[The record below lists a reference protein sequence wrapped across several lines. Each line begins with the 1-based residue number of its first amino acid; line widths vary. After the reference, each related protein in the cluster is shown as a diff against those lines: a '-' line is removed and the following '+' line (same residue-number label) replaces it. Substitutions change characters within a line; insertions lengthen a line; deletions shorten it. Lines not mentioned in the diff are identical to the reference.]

1 MSYSRKLA
9 LLFLTLIGAGTAALS
24 IPCMTTVPLSFID
37 RLFMATSAVCVTGLA
52 TIDLSR
58 DLTREGQA
66 ILLLLIQFGALGIVV
81 FASMTILTGRRLS
94 LGEEDM
100 LGCTVAV
107 GGNVSFRQIVRSVIG
122 LTLAIEVAGAIALS
136 PFWPDGTPLS
146 ERAWLSLFHAISA
159 FCNAGMSTFS
169 NNLEGFTGNAGIN
182 LIIMLLI
189 MMGGFGFINLREL
202 IDRIRQ
208 REFRWSRLSLFLK
221 ITLMT
226 TVLLNGGAA
235 VIFFVAEYGN
245 GMAHLGI
252 GDKALA
258 SLFQAVTTRTAGFT
272 TLPLTTLTDF
282 SLLIMMILMFIG
294 GASGSTAGGIKTTTL
309 AVIFATIISY
319 VRNVQD
325 PVMFDR
331 RLTAM
336 AQRKAFVLAT
346 LAVTAIVIGVAAVDG
361 IDAGFTRHI
370 DSGPHFLTYVF
381 EVVSALGTV
390 GLSLGITAG
399 LAGGSKF
406 ALIILMFAGRVGP
419 LLLVDAWLARPQ
431 PRRYTSP
438 QEGVPVG

>member
-9 LLFLTLIGAGTAALS
+9 LLFIGLISAGTALLS
-24 IPCMTTVPLSFID
+24 LPGMTTLPLGFID

-66 ILLLLIQFGALGIVV
+66 VLLLLIQLGALGIVM

-107 GGNVSFRQIVRSVIG
+107 GGDVSFRRVIRSVIG
-122 LTLAIEVAGAIALS
+122 LTLVIELAGAAALL
-136 PFWPDGTPLS
+136 PFWPDGTPLG
-146 ERAWLSLFHAISA
+146 ERAWLSLFHAVSA
-159 FCNAGMSTFS
+159 FCNAGMSTFA
-169 NNLEGFTGNAGIN
+169 NNLEGFTGNLGLN
-182 LIIMLLI
+182 VVIMLLI
-189 MMGGFGFINLREL
+189 VLGGFGFINLREI
-202 IDRIRQ
+202 IDRTRQ
-208 REFRWSRLSLFLK
+208 RQWRWSQVSLFLK
-221 ITLMT
+221 VTLLT
-226 TVLLNGGAA
+226 TVVLNGGGALILFA
-235 VIFFVAEYGN
+235 AEYDN
-245 GMAHLGI
+245 GMAHLGLA
-252 GDKALA
+252 DKALA
-258 SLFQAVTTRTAGFT
+258 ALFQAVTTRTAGFT

-294 GASGSTAGGIKTTTL
+294 GASGSTAGGIKTSTV

-319 VRNVQD
+319 VRNLQD
-325 PVMFDR
+325 PELFGR
-331 RLTAM
+331 RLPAM

-346 LAVTAIVIGVAAVDG
+346 LAVAAIVAGVAAVDG
-361 IDAGFTRHI
+361 IDAGLTSHA
-370 DSGPHFLTYVF
+370 DSGPRFVTYVF

-390 GLSLGITAG
+390 GLSLGITPG
-399 LAGGSKF
+399 LADGSKL
-406 ALIILMFAGRVGP
+406 ALILLMFVGRVGP
-419 LLLVDAWLARPQ
+419 LLMVDAWLARPQ

>member
-9 LLFLTLIGAGTAALS
+9 LLFLGLIGAGTALLS
-24 IPCMTTVPLSFID
+24 LPGMTTLPLSVID

-66 ILLLLIQFGALGIVV
+66 VLLLLIQLGALGIVM

-107 GGNVSFRQIVRSVIG
+107 GGDVSFRQVIRSVIG
-122 LTLAIEVAGAIALS
+122 LTLVIELAGAAALL
-136 PFWPDGTPLS
+136 PFWPDGTPLA
-146 ERAWLSLFHAISA
+146 ERAWLSLFHAVSA
-159 FCNAGMSTFS
+159 FCNAGMSTFA
-169 NNLEGFTGNAGIN
+169 NNLEGFTGNLGLN
-182 LIIMLLI
+182 VVIMLLI
-189 MMGGFGFINLREL
+189 VLGGFGFINLREI
-202 IDRIRQ
+202 IDRTRQ
-208 REFRWSRLSLFLK
+208 RQWRWSQVSLFLK
-221 ITLMT
+221 ITLLT
-226 TVLLNGGAA
+226 TVLLNGGGALILFA
-235 VIFFVAEYGN
+235 AEYDN
-245 GMAHLGI
+245 GMAHLTLA
-252 GDKALA
+252 DKALA
-258 SLFQAVTTRTAGFT
+258 ALLQAVTTRTAGFT

-294 GASGSTAGGIKTTTL
+294 GASGSTAGGIKTTTI

-319 VRNVQD
+319 VRNLQD
-325 PVMFDR
+325 PELFGR
-331 RLTAM
+331 RLPAM

-346 LAVTAIVIGVAAVDG
+346 LAVVAIVAGVAAVYG
-361 IDAGFTRHI
+361 IDAGLTSHA

-399 LAGGSKF
+399 LADGSKL
-406 ALIILMFAGRVGP
+406 ALILLMFVGRVGP
-419 LLLVDAWLARPQ
+419 LLMVDAWLARPQ